1 MNHTLR
7 TVFAALAVVV
17 TCSMPLASNT
27 QAQTCNQPLAGG
39 TDNVAWA
46 WGSNFNG
53 ELGDGTSTE
62 RLTPVRVQNLSG
74 LLTVA
79 AGGGHSLALKNDR
92 TVWTWGLNSNGQL
105 GDGTVLARLVPVH
118 VSSLSG
124 MTAIAGGW
132 FHSLALKND
141 GTVWAW
147 GWNRF
152 GQFWAMVPTP
162 TDTRRYRF
170 GISAG
175 SPRSRPMVTIA

>member
-1 MNHTLR
+1 MRRHSPFAFSRNLRTAHREVSMNHTLR

-79 AGGGHSLALKNDR
+79 AGGGAQKRPHSLDLGPELQWPTGRWDGSRAPRAGACIKPERHHRHRWRPMGQSGPGVR
-92 TVWTWGLNSNGQL
+92 TT
-105 GDGTVLARLVPVH
+105 LA
-118 VSSLSG
+118 S
-124 MTAIAGGW
+124 
-132 FHSLALKND
+132 
-141 GTVWAW
+141 
-147 GWNRF
+147 
-152 GQFWAMVPTP
+152 WAMGPT
-162 TDTRRYRF
+162 TITIRRWRYR
-170 GISAG
+170 
-175 SPRSRPMVTIA
+175 RT

>member
-1 MNHTLR
+1 MGCHSPFAFSRNLRTAPREVSMNHTLR

-27 QAQTCNQPLAGG
+27 QAQTCNQPLGGG

-79 AGGGHSLALKNDR
+79 AGGGH
-92 TVWTWGLNSNGQL
+92 
-105 GDGTVLARLVPVH
+105 
-118 VSSLSG
+118 
-124 MTAIAGGW
+124 
-132 FHSLALKND
+132 
-141 GTVWAW
+141 
-147 GWNRF
+147 
-152 GQFWAMVPTP
+152 
-162 TDTRRYRF
+162 
-170 GISAG
+170 
-175 SPRSRPMVTIA
+175 